1 MRNFRNRKPMPIDF
15 DHMKTLHEECIE
27 QLQLM
32 QTSLESAQLAS
43 DAMRD
48 KLDDIANHH
57 WHTYIDVIHLIC
69 MHDEAMN
76 TSLKQV
82 GLDLRT
88 EDDTSEQ
95 QYQIKRS
102 LILSLVVALVRRH
115 QRMIY
120 VYNLHGEPMKD
131 YLSESTVI
139 ERDCMASI
147 ISMIYTTL

>member
-1 MRNFRNRKPMPIDF
+1 MRNFRNRKPMSIDF
-15 DHMKTLHEECIE
+15 DHMKTLHEEGIE

-32 QTSLESAQLAS
+32 QTALESAQLAS
-43 DAMRD
+43 DTMRD
-48 KLDDIANHH
+48 KLDDMANHH

-69 MHDEAMN
+69 MHDETMN

-88 EDDTSEQ
+88 EDDLNEKQ
-95 QYQIKRS
+95 CQIKRS
-102 LILSLVVALVRRH
+102 LVLSLVIALVRRH

-131 YLSESTVI
+131 FLSESTVI

-147 ISMIYTTL
+147 ISMIHTTL

>member
-1 MRNFRNRKPMPIDF
+1 MSIDF
-15 DHMKTLHEECIE
+15 DHMRTLHEECIE

-32 QTSLESAQLAS
+32 QTALESAQLAS
-43 DAMRD
+43 DTIRD
-48 KLDDIANHH
+48 KLDDMANHH
-57 WHTYIDVIHLIC
+57 WHTYIDVVHLIS
-69 MHDEAMN
+69 MHDETMN

-88 EDDTSEQ
+88 EDDTNEAQ
-95 QYQIKRS
+95 CQIKRS
-102 LILSLVVALVRRH
+102 LILTLVAALVRRH

-131 YLSESTVI
+131 FLSESTVV

-147 ISMIYTTL
+147 ISMIHTTL